1 MPVDPRQA
9 HASSKGNQV
18 KVLRI
23 ELYLLLAKIGIWCFA
38 TGDRVY
44 PENERTADIAKFK
57 LL

>member
-1 MPVDPRQA
+1 
-9 HASSKGNQV
+9 V